1 MNRMILGLILLISS
15 FSLNAQTSI
24 GIKGGY
30 TTSSFSYI
38 PALNI
43 RSQSVEG
50 LSAPTFAFVFEHF
63 NAKNAGIEVN
73 IQYLSTGFNQNITD
87 EEGVLFTN
95 ETELN
100 YLKLPMLAS
109 FFVGRSGRFQIKFG
123 PHLGYL
129 LSAKDVTREIIDST
143 IPEIPTY
150 GGSDDNPK
158 RLMYGLSAGAGISKL
173 FGKSTISGEV
183 RFGYDFTNPESQE
196 RIFDL
201 NFTTLEF
208 SLAYLFRIKEGKVE
222 MYKKKEK

>member
-1 MNRMILGLILLISS
+1 MNRIILALVLVISS

-43 RSQSVEG
+43 RSISVDG

-63 NAKNAGIEVN
+63 NAKNAGIELNV
-73 IQYLSTGFNQNITD
+73 QYLSTGYNQSITD
-87 EEGVLFTN
+87 TEGAILSN
-95 ETELN
+95 ETQLD
-100 YLKLPMLAS
+100 YLKIPMMAS
-109 FFVGRSGRFQIKFG
+109 FFIGRSGRFQIKFG

-129 LSAKDVTREIIDST
+129 LSANDIQRDIIDSSP
-143 IPEIPTY
+143 PEIPTY
-150 GGSDDNPK
+150 GGADDNPK
-158 RLMYGLSAGAGISKL
+158 KLMYGLSAGAGISKL
-173 FGKSTISGEV
+173 FGKSTIAGEV

-208 SLAYLFRIKEGKVE
+208 TLAYLFQIKDAKV
-222 MYKKKEK
+222 KVTPK

>member
-1 MNRMILGLILLISS
+1 MNRIILVLILVISS
-15 FSLNAQTSI
+15 FSLKAQTSI

-43 RSQSVEG
+43 RSISVDG

-63 NAKNAGIEVN
+63 NAKNAGIELN
-73 IQYLSTGFNQNITD
+73 IQYLSTGYNQSITD
-87 EEGVLFTN
+87 TEGAILTN
-95 ETELN
+95 ETQLD
-100 YLKLPMLAS
+100 YLKIPMMAS

-129 LSAKDVTREIIDST
+129 LSANDIQRDIVDSSP
-143 IPEIPTY
+143 PEIPTY
-150 GGSDDNPK
+150 GGAEDNPK
-158 RLMYGLSAGAGISKL
+158 KLMYGLSAGAGISKL
-173 FGKSTISGEV
+173 FGKSTIAGEV

-208 SLAYLFRIKEGKVE
+208 TLAYLFQIKDAKV
-222 MYKKKEK
+222 KVTPK

>member
-1 MNRMILGLILLISS
+1 MNRIILVLILVISS
-15 FSLNAQTSI
+15 FSLQAQTSI

-43 RSQSVEG
+43 RSISVDG

-63 NAKNAGIEVN
+63 NAKNAGIELN
-73 IQYLSTGFNQNITD
+73 IQYLSTGYNQSITD
-87 EEGVLFTN
+87 TEGAILTN
-95 ETELN
+95 ETQLD
-100 YLKLPMLAS
+100 YLKIPMMAS

-129 LSAKDVTREIIDST
+129 LSANDIQREIVDSS
-143 IPEIPTY
+143 PSEIPTY
-150 GGSDDNPK
+150 GGAGDNPK
-158 RLMYGLSAGAGISKL
+158 KLMYGLSAGAGISKL
-173 FGKSTISGEV
+173 FGKSTIAGEV

-208 SLAYLFRIKEGKVE
+208 TLAYLFQIKDVKV
-222 MYKKKEK
+222 KVTPK

>member
-1 MNRMILGLILLISS
+1 MNRIILVLVLVISS
-15 FSLNAQTSI
+15 FSLKAQTSI

-38 PALNI
+38 PSLNI
-43 RSQSVEG
+43 RSISVDG

-63 NAKNAGIEVN
+63 NAKNAGIELN
-73 IQYLSTGFNQNITD
+73 IQYLSTGYSQNITD
-87 EEGVLFTN
+87 TEGAILTN
-95 ETELN
+95 ETQLD
-100 YLKLPMLAS
+100 YLKVPMMAS

-129 LSAKDVTREIIDST
+129 LSANDIQRNIVDSSP
-143 IPEIPTY
+143 PEIPTY
-150 GGSDDNPK
+150 GGADDNPK
-158 RLMYGLSAGAGISKL
+158 KLMYGLSAGAGISKL
-173 FGKSTISGEV
+173 FGKSTIAGEV

-208 SLAYLFRIKEGKVE
+208 TLAYLFQIKDAKV
-222 MYKKKEK
+222 KVTPK

>member
-1 MNRMILGLILLISS
+1 MNRIILALVLVISS
-15 FSLNAQTSI
+15 FSLQAQTSI

-43 RSQSVEG
+43 RSISVDG

-63 NAKNAGIEVN
+63 NAKNAGIELN
-73 IQYLSTGFNQNITD
+73 IQYLSTGYNQSITD
-87 EEGVLFTN
+87 TEGAILTN
-95 ETELN
+95 ETQLD
-100 YLKLPMLAS
+100 YLKIPMMAS

-129 LSAKDVTREIIDST
+129 LSANDIQRDIVDST
-143 IPEIPTY
+143 PPEIPTY
-150 GGSDDNPK
+150 GGAEDNPK
-158 RLMYGLSAGAGISKL
+158 KLMYGLSAGAGISKL
-173 FGKSTISGEV
+173 FGKSTIAGEV

-208 SLAYLFRIKEGKVE
+208 TLAYLFQIKDAKV
-222 MYKKKEK
+222 KVTPK

>member
-1 MNRMILGLILLISS
+1 MNRITLVLVFLISS

-43 RSQSVEG
+43 RSSSVDG

-63 NAKNAGIEVN
+63 NAKNAGIELN
-73 IQYLSTGFNQNITD
+73 IQYLSTGYSQRITD
-87 EEGVLFTN
+87 TEGAILTN
-95 ETELN
+95 ETQLD
-100 YLKLPMLAS
+100 YLKIPMMAS
-109 FFVGRSGRFQIKFG
+109 FYVGRSGRFQIKFG

-129 LSAKDVTREIIDST
+129 LSAKDLQREIVDST
-143 IPEIPTY
+143 PPEIPTY

-158 RLMYGLSAGAGISKL
+158 KLMYGLSAGAGISKL
-173 FGKSTISGEV
+173 FGKSTLAGEV

-208 SLAYLFRIKEGKVE
+208 TLAYLFQIKDAKV
-222 MYKKKEK
+222 KVIPK

>member
-1 MNRMILGLILLISS
+1 MNRIILVLILVISS
-15 FSLNAQTSI
+15 FSLQAQTSI

-43 RSQSVEG
+43 RSISVDG

-63 NAKNAGIEVN
+63 NAKNAGIELN
-73 IQYLSTGFNQNITD
+73 IQYLSTGYNQSITD
-87 EEGVLFTN
+87 TEGAILTN
-95 ETELN
+95 ETQLD
-100 YLKLPMLAS
+100 YLKIPMMAS

-129 LSAKDVTREIIDST
+129 LSANDIQREIVDSSP
-143 IPEIPTY
+143 PEIPTY
-150 GGSDDNPK
+150 GGAGDNPK
-158 RLMYGLSAGAGISKL
+158 KLMYGLSAGAGISKL
-173 FGKSTISGEV
+173 FGKSTIAGEV

-208 SLAYLFRIKEGKVE
+208 TLAYLFQIKDVKV
-222 MYKKKEK
+222 KVTPK